1 MEKFIFV
8 DVNKSNQNQ
17 KIVETNNSLE
27 VYYKIFFT
35 RIACHSAA
43 YSSLSLRS
51 FSGSGVGIGAG
62 DGDLIGMYSGGC
74 VQSTL

>member
-1 MEKFIFV
+1 MEKCILL
-8 DVNKSNQNQ
+8 DVNKSNKTQ

-27 VYYKIFFT
+27 MYYKIFFT
-35 RIACHSAA
+35 RIACHSTA

-62 DGDLIGMYSGGC
+62 DGDLIGMFSGG
-74 VQSTL
+74 